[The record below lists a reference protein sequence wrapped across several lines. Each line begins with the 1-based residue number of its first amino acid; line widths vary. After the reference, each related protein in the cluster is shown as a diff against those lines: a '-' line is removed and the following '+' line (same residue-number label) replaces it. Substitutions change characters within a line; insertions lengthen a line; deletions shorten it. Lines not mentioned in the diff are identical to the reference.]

1 MNIYRLVR
9 VNRFVRS
16 HRLKFAGILAADVL
30 NMRYHNVYFDPIWA
44 CNLRCKMC
52 PQFGAVQEQTTA
64 KRFSF
69 EDIRRLAQLFFPNT
83 IRLQIGCGAEPT
95 MYRRVADVVRL
106 GKDFGIPHI
115 VITTNGQLLTE
126 NRIQELVTCGLDEL
140 CLSTHGVQKK
150 TYEDLMVNASF
161 ERLLNVLSLLDK
173 VKRGQASAT
182 PRLRLNYTIN
192 PDNLNELE
200 SFFDVYGK
208 ADISVLQLRPM
219 NRTGSQKYAWGEL
232 DKPLYSRIVDA
243 LRSECRKRGIVFLAT
258 RVEANV
264 AGQEST
270 KTVDHGAVIYDA
282 VTRHVYPNEL
292 VWRNDFD
299 WKNESLRDYCKRV
312 KWRRYLLKCIMSGIQ
327 HIPAPGYAARFD
339 IG

>member
-1 MNIYRLVR
+1 MNIYKLMRL
-9 VNRFVRS
+9 NRFVRS
-16 HRLKFAGILAADVL
+16 HRLKFAGILAADIL
-30 NMRYHNVYFDPIWA
+30 NMRHLNVYFDPIWA

-52 PQFGAVQEQTTA
+52 PQFGAIQGQTTA
-64 KRFSF
+64 GRFSR
-69 EDIRRLAQLFFPNT
+69 EEIRRLAHLFFPNT
-83 IRLQIGCGAEPT
+83 VRLQIGCGAEPT
-95 MYRRVADVVRL
+95 MYREVVEVVRL
-106 GKDFGIPHI
+106 GRDFGVPHI
-115 VITTNGQLLTE
+115 VMTTNGQLLTE
-126 NRIQELVTCGLDEL
+126 RHIQELVRCGLDEL

-161 ERLLNVLSLLDK
+161 ERLLNVLTLLDK
-173 VKRGQASAT
+173 VKRGQTSTT

-219 NRTGSQKYAWGEL
+219 NRTGGQKYAWREL

-258 RVEANV
+258 RVDEHV
-264 AGQEST
+264 DEQKGT

-282 VTRHVYPNEL
+282 VTRHIYPNEL
-292 VWRNDFD
+292 VWRHDFD
-299 WKNESLRDYCKRV
+299 WRNESVRDYGKRI
-312 KWRRYLLKCIMSGIQ
+312 KWRRYLLKCLMSRIQ

-339 IG
+339 IE